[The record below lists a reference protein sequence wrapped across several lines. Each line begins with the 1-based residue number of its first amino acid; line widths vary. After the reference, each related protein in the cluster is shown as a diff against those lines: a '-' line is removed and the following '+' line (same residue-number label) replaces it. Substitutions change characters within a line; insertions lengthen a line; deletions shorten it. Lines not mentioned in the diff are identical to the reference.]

1 MFHLKLLIVTQVNL
15 IEIDIHGKLE
25 IGKIQISYDNL
36 IKENDILVQKNNMRN
51 EQFSKI
57 KNFFLNQ
64 SFNEESD
71 VK

>member
-1 MFHLKLLIVTQVNL
+1 MSIDELKKK
-15 IEIDIHGKLE
+15 IDEMKLE